1 MPRAKSSPSS
11 KSAAK
16 NAEIKVLLVDDDEF
30 LSDIY
35 GTKLTRDGFTV
46 VIAHDGIDGY
56 AKAVSGKPDIIL
68 LDVMMPKQDG
78 FETLKQIRGNA
89 DIADT
94 PVIMLTNLGQKEDV
108 DKAMSAG
115 ANEYMIKAHFVPG
128 DAVKKIHELLAK
140 KK

>member
-1 MPRAKSSPSS
+1 MPRTKSSTSS
-11 KSAAK
+11 KSTAK
-16 NAEIKVLLVDDDEF
+16 NSAIKVLLVDDDEF

-46 VIAHDGIDGY
+46 VIAHDGIEGY
-56 AKAVSGKPDIIL
+56 AKAISEKPDIIL

-78 FETLKQIRGNA
+78 FETLKQIRVHE
-89 DIADT
+89 DIGKV

-108 DKAMSAG
+108 EKAMSAG
-115 ANEYMIKAHFVPG
+115 ANEYMIKAHFVPT

>member
-1 MPRAKSSPSS
+1 MPRAKSTTSS
-11 KSAAK
+11 KSTVK
-16 NAEIKVLLVDDDEF
+16 NSAITVLLVDDDEF

-35 GTKLTRDGFTV
+35 GTKLARDGFTV
-46 VIAHDGIDGY
+46 VVAHDGIEGY
-56 AKAVSGKPDIIL
+56 AKAVSEKPDIIL

-89 DIADT
+89 DIANT

-128 DAVKKIHELLAK
+128 DAVKKIHELLSK